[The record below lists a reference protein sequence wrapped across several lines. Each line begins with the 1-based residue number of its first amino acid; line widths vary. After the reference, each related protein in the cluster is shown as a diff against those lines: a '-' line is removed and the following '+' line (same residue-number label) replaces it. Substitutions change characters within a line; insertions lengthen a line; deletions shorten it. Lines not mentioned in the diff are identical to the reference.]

1 MKNYTLKE
9 LVGKGGFGD
18 VYLAKSKK
26 DGKQAVVKEKFD
38 LTSFRPILLVKN
50 FTVYFCQT
58 RTSALKLRVWMIKN
72 VRKLLKSFGS
82 CHALR
87 TSVSSGKIELT

>member
-1 MKNYTLKE
+1 MNALYSLHHSQPFSDLEFLESKELMKNYTLKE
-9 LVGKGGFGD
+9 LVGKGGFGT
-18 VYLAKSKK
+18 VHLAESKK

-58 RTSALKLRVWMIKN
+58 RTSALKLRV
-72 VRKLLKSFGS
+72 
-82 CHALR
+82 
-87 TSVSSGKIELT
+87 